1 MEAESEPNSVRGRLV
16 AAASCGVAF
25 AVIWVVVARMTWPG
39 RLDVRVTAWA
49 AQHRTDVLTAF
60 FEAITHLGS
69 MSFLIP
75 AAALLGGFLL
85 IRRREWKPLVWFA
98 LTLAVTGLSYSLV
111 KTLVA
116 RPRPPEAL
124 RITDAT
130 GWAFPSGHAAQAVAF
145 WSLVAVLLSTG
156 RSRRTRAASVGAAVT
171 LAIAIG
177 ISRIYLGAHWTTD
190 VLAGW
195 VLGGFWL
202 FLVLA
207 LVLAMRERPGSQAT
221 QAGSAD

>member
-1 MEAESEPNSVRGRLV
+1 MEAGSQHSRVRGRLV

-39 RLDVRVTAWA
+39 RLDVRITTWA
-49 AQHRTDVLTAF
+49 AQHRTDVFTTF

-75 AAALLGGFLL
+75 AAALFGGFLL
-85 IRRREWKPLVWFA
+85 IRRKEWKPLVLAA
-98 LTLAVTGLSYSLV
+98 LTLTVTGVSYSLV

-116 RPRPPEAL
+116 RPRPPAVS

-145 WSLVAVLLSTG
+145 WGLVAVLLAAG
-156 RSRRTRAASVGAAVT
+156 RSRRTRVASLGAAFA
-171 LAIAIG
+171 LAVAIG

-195 VLGGFWL
+195 ALGGFWL

-207 LVLAMRERPGSQAT
+207 LRERLGSRSKAT
-221 QAGSAD
+221 RAGSAG

>member
-85 IRRREWKPLVWFA
+85 IRRREWKPLVWLA

>member
-1 MEAESEPNSVRGRLV
+1 METESEPRRTRPQLV
-16 AAASCGVAF
+16 AAASFGVAF
-25 AVIWVVVARMTWPG
+25 AVIWWVVARMTWPG
-39 RLDVRVTAWA
+39 RLDAQVTTWA
-49 AQHRTDVLTAF
+49 ARHRTDAFTAF

-85 IRRREWKPLVWFA
+85 IRRKEWKPLVWLA

-116 RPRPPEAL
+116 RPRPPAAL

-145 WSLVAVLLSTG
+145 WCLVAVLLSAG
-156 RSRRTRAASVGAAVT
+156 RPRRTRTASVGVAVALAVT
-171 LAIAIG
+171 IG
-177 ISRIYLGAHWTTD
+177 VSRIYLGAHWTTD

-195 VLGGFWL
+195 VLGAFWL
-202 FLVLA
+202 FLVPA
-207 LVLAMRERPGSQAT
+207 LRERLGSRSKAT
-221 QAGSAD
+221 RAGSAG